1 MSAKQ
6 ALSYCNSFKMQIPS
20 EEVKLEQ
27 LKGTTSA
34 KENFSGD
41 SIGAS
46 FRQQCNVAVLHLA
59 VS

>member
-1 MSAKQ
+1 
-6 ALSYCNSFKMQIPS
+6 MQIPS